1 MDIFS
6 ALAEPTR
13 RSIVEMLARNGP
25 LSATDLSARF
35 PVSPPA
41 ISQHLKVLREAHVV
55 VMEKRAQQRMYQ
67 LNPDAMVELEHW
79 AQDITQLWNQR
90 FDALEK
96 VLEAEQK
103 TMENNDRKRRSPR
116 VHQQTPRKE
125 VTITRLFNAPRD
137 LVFKNWT
144 DPKQLA
150 KWWGP
155 NGFTTLLCELDVRPG
170 GAIRIDMRGPDGV
183 VYPGK
188 GIFHEIVEPERLV
201 FTTSAFEDAE
211 GNPQLEVLHTVT
223 FVEHE
228 GKTTLTLHSVVVK
241 STSALPPEQALMEE
255 GWNQSLDRLAE
266 NLGKRR
272 GFPGGG

>member
-13 RSIVEMLARNGP
+13 RTIVEMLARNGP
-25 LSATDLSARF
+25 LSATDISARF
-35 PVSPPA
+35 SVSPPA
-41 ISQHLKVLREAHVV
+41 ISHHLKVLREAQVV
-55 VMEKRAQQRMYQ
+55 VMEKQAQQRIYQ
-67 LNPDAMVELEHW
+67 LNPDAMGELEQW
-79 AQDITQLWNQR
+79 AKDITQLWNQR

-103 TMENNDRKRRSPR
+103 TSENHDRKRRSTI
-116 VHQQTPRKE
+116 VHQQTQRKE

-137 LVFKNWT
+137 RVFKNWT

-155 NGFTTLLCELDVRPG
+155 NVFTTLLCSLDVRPG

-183 VYPGK
+183 LYPTK

-228 GKTTLTLHSVVVK
+228 GKTTLRLQSVVVK
-241 STSALPPEQALMEE
+241 STSAINPELAGMEE
-255 GWNQSLDRLAE
+255 GWKQSLDRLAE
-266 NLGKRR
+266 NLGKH
-272 GFPGGG
+272 